1 MRMTPV
7 SVVVAAGLQVLLAV
21 GFVLLTWVA
30 RRDGD
35 AAERAAEAEVVRQG
49 QSAGVL
55 SAHRVKFKESARE
68 ALFPYGI
75 AACLTAVAVLV
86 LAGYGPARVASYV
99 LAGLAIVGG
108 GLVMT
113 SQVFAEQ
120 VVCSAFRKSADPE
133 VRSLNGRAVVA
144 AARTEFPSWTRVV
157 QLTRLLVATVGSV
170 AVIVLLSLP
179 SADAHFR

>member
-1 MRMTPV
+1 MVPGA
-7 SVVVAAGLQVLLAV
+7 VVVAAGLQVLLAV
-21 GFVLLTWVA
+21 GFVVVTWVA

-55 SAHRVKFKESARE
+55 AAHRVQFKESARE

-75 AACLTAVAVLV
+75 AACLTLVAVLLLV
-86 LAGYGPARVASYV
+86 GYAPARIASYV

-108 GLVMT
+108 GVVMT

-120 VVCSAFRKSADPE
+120 VVQAAFRKSADPA
-133 VRSLNGRAVVA
+133 VHSLDGRAVVA
-144 AARTEFPSWTRVV
+144 AARTEFPAWTRAV
-157 QLTRLLVATVGSV
+157 QLARLLVATVGSV

-179 SADAHFR
+179 SAAAHFR

>member
-1 MRMTPV
+1 MAV
-7 SVVVAAGLQVLLAV
+7 AVIVAAGLQMVLAA

-49 QSAGVL
+49 YSAGVL
-55 SAHRVKFKESARE
+55 AAHRIQFKESARE

-75 AACLTAVAVLV
+75 AVCLTAVAVLV
-86 LAGYGPARVASYV
+86 LAGYGPARIASYV

-120 VVCSAFRKSADPE
+120 VVQAAFRKSADPA
-133 VRSLNGRAVVA
+133 VREIDGRAVVA
-144 AARTEFPSWTRVV
+144 AARTEFPGWIRTVQVV
-157 QLTRLLVATVGSV
+157 RLLVATVGSV

-179 SADAHFR
+179 SADAHFE